1 MSKPIYWNKECSIAL
16 LKGVPILLAGF
27 VVCATIIGL
36 PLGIIL
42 VLYSGAPLARVQ
54 TKLIKQQVE
63 EEIRIER
70 EGLNQSL

>member
-1 MSKPIYWNKECSIAL
+1 MPSPVYWNRECTIAL
-16 LKGVPILLAGF
+16 LKGIPILLVGL

-54 TKLIKQQVE
+54 MDLVRRQTE
-63 EEIRIER
+63 EEIRYER
-70 EGLNQSL
+70 EGWKP

>member
-16 LKGVPILLAGF
+16 LKGVPILLVGL
-27 VVCATIIGL
+27 VVCVTIIGL

-54 TKLIKQQVE
+54 MDLVRRQTE
-63 EEIRIER
+63 EEIRFER
-70 EGLNQSL
+70 EGWQA

>member
-1 MSKPIYWNKECSIAL
+1 VPEPVYWNRDCSIAL
-16 LKGVPILLAGF
+16 LKGVPILLVGF
-27 VVCATIIGL
+27 VVCATIVGL
-36 PLGIIL
+36 PIGIIL

-70 EGLNQSL
+70 EGLNQTL